1 MWTIVKRTF
10 GKFRFDAC
18 FNTKNKRQPV
28 VNFEVIFMLLLIFKL
43 LVYFCKYKEN
53 FYILLYESHLINDIV
68 ITLISHANYSFLFIK
83 KTEGLIVLSP

>member
-1 MWTIVKRTF
+1 MF
-10 GKFRFDAC
+10 
-18 FNTKNKRQPV
+18 
-28 VNFEVIFMLLLIFKL
+28 LLIFKL

-83 KTEGLIVLSP
+83 KTEGLIVLSPWWFLVKGLVLQFIIIHWKYL